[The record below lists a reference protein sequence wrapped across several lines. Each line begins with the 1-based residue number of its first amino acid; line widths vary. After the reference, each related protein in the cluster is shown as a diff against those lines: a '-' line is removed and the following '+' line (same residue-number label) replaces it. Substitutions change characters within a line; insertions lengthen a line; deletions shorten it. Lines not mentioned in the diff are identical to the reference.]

1 VDTGTSSLRAAGG
14 GQQGPFGATGRK
26 IRALL
31 LSPLYDSP
39 AELPPLG
46 ILYLAGYLRDHPRIE
61 LSVPHCSL
69 TPKNYRELLAEREYD
84 AICTGGML
92 TYVDTLRSFLS
103 AARELQPQALRVL
116 GGPIVSAFAPE
127 RLLAELDFHVGV
139 VGEGEATLEDVLLAR
154 AEGRPFFQ
162 VPGVLCRDLAGRAVL
177 TEPRKP
183 IDLKVHDLR
192 PDWSV
197 CDVEDIFARTG
208 SRGLFIL
215 GSRGCPNRCHYCN
228 STIRGYRIRS
238 VDQVVDEIRAVHA
251 AYNLTSLH
259 FRDETFMASRKR
271 IREFCRAY
279 QDTGIGLP
287 WSCGLRTNTA
297 DLETLQCM
305 RQAGCK
311 EIQYGV
317 ESGSE
322 AVLKRMNK
330 HVSPADNRR
339 AILDTQAV
347 GINRG
352 VSVMFGYL
360 DETKDDVRATIDL
373 LIDAN
378 ELPKYYS
385 LTTPVP
391 GTPLFD
397 DCAAR
402 GLVGDPVEH
411 GRTMN
416 KSIYLAF
423 APELNMT
430 AIEDAELFPFLREE
444 LARLYTTHFCNNHAQ
459 LLSFDYAHGQG
470 GSLRAAC
477 SHCGEPLAEDV
488 GYPKWS
494 YQLFCP
500 QCRNH
505 SWVHLADV
513 PDFAEHFGVVSA
525 FLDRLDAHGGAL
537 VLRATQN
544 DFVYGNLVKVDPW
557 GRIMRRRPQVISQTP
572 YRFHLA
578 EWDPAQVSPQ
588 SAWALI
594 MDLDP
599 DGALARE
606 LIQRGFAPER
616 IQAVLPPLASALH
629 HAAAPQSRGAGSRSL
644 AV

>member
-1 VDTGTSSLRAAGG
+1 MDDRPHNAPIGEE
-14 GQQGPFGATGRK
+14 RK
-26 IRALL
+26 IRVLL
-31 LSPLYDSP
+31 LSPIYDNP

-46 ILYLAGYLRDHPRIE
+46 ILYLAGYFRGHPRIE
-61 LSVPHCSL
+61 LTVPHCSL
-69 TPKNYRELLAEREYD
+69 TPKNHLELLAEREYD
-84 AICTGGML
+84 VVCTGGML
-92 TYVDTLRSFLS
+92 THMDFFARFLS
-103 AARELQPQALRVL
+103 AARELQPHALRVL
-116 GGPIVSAFAPE
+116 GGPVVSAFAPE
-127 RLLAELDFHVGV
+127 RLLAELDFHAGV
-139 VGEGEATLEDVLLAR
+139 VGEGEATLEDLLLAH
-154 AEGRPFFQ
+154 AEDRPFFR
-162 VPGVLCRDLAGRAVL
+162 VPGVLCRDLSGRAIL

-183 IDLKVHDLR
+183 IDLKAHDLR

-197 CDVEDIFARTG
+197 CDVEAYFRTVG
-208 SRGLFIL
+208 ARGLFIL

-238 VDQVVDEIRAVHA
+238 VEQVVDEIRALQT
-251 AYNLTSLH
+251 AYNLTCLH
-259 FRDETFMASRKR
+259 FRDETFMANRKR

-279 QDTGIGLP
+279 LETGIGLR
-287 WSCGLRTNTA
+287 WSCGLRTNIA
-297 DLETLQCM
+297 DLDTLRLM
-305 RQAGCK
+305 RQAGCI

-339 AILDTQAV
+339 AILDTQAA

-373 LIDAN
+373 LIEAN

-397 DCAAR
+397 DCAER
-402 GLVGDPVEH
+402 GLVADPVEH
-411 GRTMN
+411 ARVMN

-430 AIEDAELFPFLREE
+430 AIEDGELFPFLREE
-444 LARLYTTHFCNNHAQ
+444 LARLYAAHCQNNHAELQ
-459 LLSFDYAHGQG
+459 SFQYSRGEG
-470 GSLRAAC
+470 GTLRAAC
-477 SHCGEPLAEDV
+477 SHCGQPLTEEV

-494 YQLFCP
+494 YQLLCP
-500 QCRNH
+500 GCSNH
-505 SWVHLADV
+505 SWVQLADV
-513 PDFAEHFGVVSA
+513 PAFAEHFGVVSS
-525 FLDRLDAHGGAL
+525 FLDRVDAHGGAL
-537 VLRATQN
+537 VLRATHN

-572 YRFHLA
+572 YRFHLE
-578 EWDPAQVSPQ
+578 EWDPARVSAG

-594 MDLDP
+594 MDQDP
-599 DGALARE
+599 DGELARD
-606 LIQRGFAPER
+606 LAGRGFAPER
-616 IQAVLPPLASALH
+616 IQAVLPSLQSIMYGPEQQEAGARPASAN
-629 HAAAPQSRGAGSRSL
+629 GARSPKQ
-644 AV
+644 